1 MSAVPG
7 HEIADAPTG
16 PKGLAAGR
24 LGLAGSTALGIAST
38 SPAYSLAATL
48 GLVIAACG
56 PQTPVVMVLAFVPML
71 FIAIAYRELNA
82 SLPDCGTTFTW
93 VSRAFGRRTGW
104 MSGWAMA
111 LAGIIVLANLA
122 QVAGQYLW
130 LLVAPDAADN
140 TWLVTGTGVV
150 FIAAMTAVNLL
161 GIDLGQRL
169 QWGMTVLQYAG
180 LAVFAVVAAVAL
192 ATGAVPAAAAPAA
205 DWFNPF
211 GVADG
216 GALGYGILLSLFIY
230 WGWDTCLAL
239 NEETKDPRTVPG
251 RAAVLSSVIL
261 LVTYVVMALLVTAVT
276 GAGSGSV
283 DVSAVSDVLHEASVA
298 VMGPWAPVMLLAVL
312 VSVIAS
318 TQTTILPTAR
328 GTLSMAVQGALPDAF
343 ARVHP
348 RHLTPTFSTTV
359 VGGAAIGYLV
369 LMTAL
374 STNLLADSIAA
385 ISLFIA
391 VYYALTGFACAWLF
405 RRDARGPRQWL
416 DRVILPLAGAV
427 IMTVALIASAVD
439 LADPASGATSV
450 LGVGGGLVIG
460 IVALAAGVPL
470 MVAWYAHRR
479 RRSTVDA

>member
-1 MSAVPG
+1 MSAAPG
-7 HEIADAPTG
+7 HEVTDVPTG

-56 PQTPVVMVLAFVPML
+56 PQTPIVMVLAFVPML
-71 FIAIAYRELNA
+71 VIAIAYRELNA
-82 SLPDCGTTFTW
+82 YLPDCGTTFTW

-130 LLVAPDAADN
+130 LLIAPDAAGN
-140 TWLVTGTGVV
+140 TWLVTGTGVA
-150 FIAAMTAVNLL
+150 FIAAMTWVNRR
-161 GIDLGQRL
+161 GIEIGQRL
-169 QWGMTVLQYAG
+169 QWAMTLVQYAG
-180 LAVFAVVAAVAL
+180 LAVFAAVAIPAL
-192 ATGAVPAAAAPAA
+192 AGGTAPGAASPSP

-211 GVADG
+211 TVADG
-216 GALGYGILLSLFIY
+216 HALWYGILLSLFIY

-239 NEETKDPRTVPG
+239 NEETKDPRTTPG

-261 LVTYVVMALLVTAVT
+261 MGTYVVLAVLVTALT
-276 GAGSGSV
+276 GARSGDDV
-283 DVSAVSDVLHEASVA
+283 VDVLHDVSAA
-298 VMGPWAPVMLLAVL
+298 VMGPWAPVVLVAVL
-312 VSVIAS
+312 VSATAS
-318 TQTTILPTAR
+318 TLTTILPTAR
-328 GTLSMAVQGALPDAF
+328 GTLSMAVQGALPEAF

-348 RHLTPTFSTTV
+348 RFLTPSFSTTV
-359 VGGAAIGYLV
+359 VGVSAVGYFV
-369 LMTAL
+369 VMTAI
-374 STNLLADSIAA
+374 SADLLADSIAA

-416 DRVILPLAGAV
+416 NRVILPLAGAV

-450 LGVGGGLVIG
+450 FGMGGGLVIG
-460 IVALAAGVPL
+460 LVALAAGIPL
-470 MVAWYAHRR
+470 MAVWYARR
-479 RRSTVDA
+479 RRPATVGT